1 MRRTLLLPL
10 LLLGVSCGEA
20 DVHGDLA
27 GHEHHGGHVHSAP
40 RGGALVVL
48 AEETAHVE
56 VILDSDTGHLA
67 IYVLGPHAEA
77 PVRVTQETL
86 SLTLQVAG
94 TEHRVTLPAI
104 ASELTGE
111 TVGDSSEFSAD
122 VEALKGVQAFTGTID
137 EVSARGSTYSGVAI
151 TYP

>member
-1 MRRTLLLPL
+1 M
-10 LLLGVSCGEA
+10 
-20 DVHGDLA
+20 
-27 GHEHHGGHVHSAP
+27 HSAP

-56 VILDSDTGHLA
+56 VLLDADTGHLA
-67 IYVLGPHAEA
+67 VYVLGPHAEA
-77 PVRVTQETL
+77 PVRVTQESL
-86 SLTLQVAG
+86 SLTLLVDG
-94 TEHRVTLPAI
+94 VERRVTLPAV

-111 TVGDSSEFSAD
+111 TVGDTSEFSAE

-137 EVSARGSTYSGVAI
+137 EVSARGSTYSDVAI